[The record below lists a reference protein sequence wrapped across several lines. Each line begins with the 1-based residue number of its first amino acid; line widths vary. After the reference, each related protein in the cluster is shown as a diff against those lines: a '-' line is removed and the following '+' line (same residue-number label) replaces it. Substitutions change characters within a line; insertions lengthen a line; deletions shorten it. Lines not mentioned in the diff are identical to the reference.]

1 MLNAILHKGL
11 GATTSSRSGTV
22 VTSSRGAT
30 ALTYSS
36 WMQKFTNDPFKSMVT
51 VGENNIPVVVI
62 SDGATTWNVDLGDGK
77 STVSQALHNFFTKY
91 NRYDLLPVQNT
102 DGSYARGT
110 SYGKRSSSTGA
121 YDPFE
126 QKKQAAK
133 EDAKQAQLDK
143 DAYNVALQN
152 KTLRT
157 LNEILSSNNVA
168 AKLFYIPYG
177 YYYIGNSVAVS
188 PYADY
193 DAAAA
198 AKNAGDNYSNNV
210 RNSTTTTTT
219 TTPTTTEKDN
229 TTLYLLLAL
238 FGIVIYKKFIKR

>member
-1 MLNAILHKGL
+1 MLNAILHRGL
-11 GATTSSRSGTV
+11 GAASSSR

-30 ALTYSS
+30 AITYSS
-36 WMQKFTNDPFKSMVT
+36 WMQKFANDPFKSMVT

-62 SDGATTWNVDLGDGK
+62 SDGASTWNVDLGE
-77 STVSQALHNFFTKY
+77 STVSEALHKFFTKY
-91 NRYDLLPVQNT
+91 NRYDLLPIQND

-110 SYGKRSSSTGA
+110 GYGKRRSGTGA
-121 YDPFE
+121 YDPRE
-126 QKKQAAK
+126 QLKQAAK
-133 EDAKQAQLDK
+133 EDAKQAKLDK
-143 DAYNVALQN
+143 QAYNVALQN

-210 RNSTTTTTT
+210 RNSTTTTPP
-219 TTPTTTEKDN
+219 PTTTKQEKDN
-229 TTLYLLLAL
+229 TFMYLLIAVLAA
-238 FGIVIYKKFIKR
+238 VVYKKFIKK

>member
-1 MLNAILHKGL
+1 MLNAILHRGL
-11 GATTSSRSGTV
+11 GAASSSR
-22 VTSSRGAT
+22 VTSGGGT
-30 ALTYSS
+30 ITYSS
-36 WMQKFTNDPFKSMVT
+36 WMQIFANDPFKSMVT
-51 VGENNIPVVVI
+51 VGENNTPVVVI
-62 SDGATTWNVDLGDGK
+62 SDGASTWKVDLENN
-77 STVSQALHNFFTKY
+77 TVSQALHNFFTKY

-110 SYGKRSSSTGA
+110 FFGKRSSSTGA

-133 EDAKQAQLDK
+133 EDAKQAKLDK

-157 LNEILSSNNVA
+157 LNEILSSKNVA

-210 RNSTTTTTT
+210 RNGTTTTTT
-219 TTPTTTEKDN
+219 TTTKEKDN
-229 TTLYLLLAL
+229 TFMYLLIAVLAA
-238 FGIVIYKKFIKR
+238 VVYKKFIKK

>member
-11 GATTSSRSGTV
+11 GATSRNMI
-22 VTSSRGAT
+22 
-30 ALTYSS
+30 TYSS
-36 WMQKFTNDPFKSMVT
+36 WMQKFANDPFKSMVT
-51 VGENNIPVVVI
+51 VDKLNTPIVVI
-62 SDGATTWNVDLGDGK
+62 SDGASTWNVDLD
-77 STVSQALHNFFTKY
+77 SEHTVSQALHKFFTRY
-91 NRYDLLPVQNT
+91 NRYDLLPIQND

-110 SYGKRSSSTGA
+110 AYGKRSSSTGA
-121 YDPFE
+121 YHPRE
-126 QKKQAAK
+126 QQKQAAK
-133 EDAKQAQLDK
+133 KDANDKQAF
-143 DAYNVALQN
+143 NVALQN

-157 LNEILSSNNVA
+157 LNEILASNNPT

-219 TTPTTTEKDN
+219 ATKQEKDN
-229 TTLYLLLAL
+229 TLMYLLIAVLAA
-238 FGIVIYKKFIKR
+238 VVYKKFIKK

>member
-11 GATTSSRSGTV
+11 GATTS
-22 VTSSRGAT
+22 RGAT
-30 ALTYSS
+30 AITYSS
-36 WMQKFTNDPFKSMVT
+36 WMQKFANDPFKSMVT
-51 VGENNIPVVVI
+51 VGENNTPVVVI
-62 SDGATTWNVDLGDGK
+62 SDGASTWNVDLSD
-77 STVSQALHNFFTKY
+77 STVSQALHKFFTRY

-110 SYGKRSSSTGA
+110 HYGKRSSGTGA
-121 YDPFE
+121 YDPWD
-126 QKKQAAK
+126 QKIKAAK
-133 EDAKQAQLDK
+133 EDAKQAKLDK
-143 DAYNVALQN
+143 QAFNVALQN

-198 AKNAGDNYSNNV
+198 AKTAGDNYSNNV

-219 TTPTTTEKDN
+219 TTTTTKQEKDN
-229 TTLYLLLAL
+229 TFMYLLIAVLAA
-238 FGIVIYKKFIKR
+238 VVYKKFIKK

>member
-1 MLNAILHKGL
+1 MLNAILHRGL
-11 GATTSSRSGTV
+11 GATSRSGTV

-30 ALTYSS
+30 AITYSS
-36 WMQKFTNDPFKSMVT
+36 WMQKFANDPFKSMVT
-51 VGENNIPVVVI
+51 VGENNTPVVVI
-62 SDGATTWNVDLGDGK
+62 SDGASTWNVDLSD
-77 STVSQALHNFFTKY
+77 STVSQALHNFFTRY
-91 NRYDLLPVQNT
+91 NRYDLLPIQND
-102 DGSYARGT
+102 DGSYARGRG
-110 SYGKRSSSTGA
+110 YGKRSSSTGA

-133 EDAKQAQLDK
+133 EDAKQAKLDK

-198 AKNAGDNYSNNV
+198 AKTAGDNYSNNV

-219 TTPTTTEKDN
+219 TTKQEKDN
-229 TTLYLLLAL
+229 TFMYLLIAVLAA
-238 FGIVIYKKFIKR
+238 VVYKKFIKK

>member
-11 GATTSSRSGTV
+11 GATTSRTGSV

-30 ALTYSS
+30 AITYSS
-36 WMQKFTNDPFKSMVT
+36 WMQKFANDPFKSMVT
-51 VGENNIPVVVI
+51 VGADNTPVVVI
-62 SDGATTWNVDLGDGK
+62 SDGASTWKVDLSN
-77 STVSQALHNFFTKY
+77 STVSQALHEFFTRY

-110 SYGKRSSSTGA
+110 AHKKRSSDTGA
-121 YDPFE
+121 YDPWNE
-126 QKKQAAK
+126 KIKAAK

-198 AKNAGDNYSNNV
+198 AKTSGDNYSNNV

-219 TTPTTTEKDN
+219 TTTTKQEKDN
-229 TTLYLLLAL
+229 TFMYLLIAVLAA
-238 FGIVIYKKFIKR
+238 VVYKKFIKK

>member
-11 GATTSSRSGTV
+11 GAA
-22 VTSSRGAT
+22 TSSRGGSAI
-30 ALTYSS
+30 TYSS
-36 WMQKFTNDPFKSMVT
+36 WMQKFANDPFKSMVT
-51 VGENNIPVVVI
+51 VSENNTPVVVI
-62 SDGATTWNVDLGDGK
+62 SDGASTWNVDLGD
-77 STVSQALHNFFTKY
+77 STVSQALHKFFTRY
-91 NRYDLLPVQNT
+91 NRYDLLPIQND

-110 SYGKRSSSTGA
+110 HYGKRSSDTGA
-121 YDPFE
+121 YDPLNV
-126 QKKQAAK
+126 KIKAAK
-133 EDAKQAQLDK
+133 EDAKQAKLDK
-143 DAYNVALQN
+143 QAFNVALQN

-157 LNEILSSNNVA
+157 LNEILSSNNAA

-198 AKNAGDNYSNNV
+198 AKTAGDNYSNNV

-219 TTPTTTEKDN
+219 TTTTTKQEKDN
-229 TTLYLLLAL
+229 TLMYLLIAVLAA
-238 FGIVIYKKFIKR
+238 VVYKKFIKK

>member
-1 MLNAILHKGL
+1 MLNAILHRGL
-11 GATTSSRSGTV
+11 GATSSRSGSV
-22 VTSSRGAT
+22 VTSSRGGSAI
-30 ALTYSS
+30 TYSE
-36 WMQKFTNDPFKSMVT
+36 WMRIFADDPFKSMVT
-51 VGENNIPVVVI
+51 VAADNTPVVVI
-62 SDGATTWNVDLGDGK
+62 SDGASTWKVDLENN
-77 STVSQALHNFFTKY
+77 TVSKALHEFFTRY

-102 DGSYARGT
+102 DGSYDRGT
-110 SYGKRSSSTGA
+110 YYGKRTSSTGA
-121 YDPFE
+121 YDSRD
-126 QKKQAAK
+126 QKIQAAK
-133 EDAKQAQLDK
+133 ANAEKAELDK
-143 DAYNVALQN
+143 QAYNVALQN

-210 RNSTTTTTT
+210 RNGTTTTTT
-219 TTPTTTEKDN
+219 TTTTTKKEKDN
-229 TTLYLLLAL
+229 TLMYLLIAVLAA
-238 FGIVIYKKFIKR
+238 VVYKKFIKK